1 MTGKIAITEER
12 RSLITKNWSKLSDYQ
27 MGLSL
32 NLHPGTVAM
41 IRQRLG
47 FYRKTKSEI
56 SASQKAYVIN
66 AFFND
71 MRIKSIMK
79 MTSLTYHQVTYII
92 DKNCF
97 HKQRSYDTITLVMDS
112 KVNYD

>member
-1 MTGKIAITEER
+1 MTGKIAITDER
-12 RSLITKNWSKLSDYQ
+12 KNLITQNWSNISDYE
-27 MGLSL
+27 MGISL
-32 NLHPGTVAM
+32 NLHPGTVAL

-47 FYRKTKSEI
+47 FYRKTKTEVSRE
-56 SASQKAYVIN
+56 QKAYVIN

-97 HKQRSYDTITLVMDS
+97 HKQRSYDTTTLVMDS